1 MKLQILYDNKAP
13 NNFEAGWG
21 FSCFILVNE
30 KKILFDTGWNGFV
43 LLNNMKA
50 AGINPEEIDTIVIS
64 HQHWDHIGGLNHVLE
79 YTRNPDIY
87 FPESVSENLK
97 NEVKNQANIVEVSE
111 ARKVCDNIYTT
122 GELGE
127 KIKEQSLVL
136 CSKKG
141 NIVLTG
147 CAHPGLEVIIKK
159 SREFGEIYGVIG
171 GFHDSNVD
179 ILKGT
184 PLIIP
189 CHCTQKGGEIKTK
202 MPESYKNCEVGY
214 EYDI

>member
-13 NNFEAGWG
+13 NNFKAGWG
-21 FSCFILVNE
+21 FSCFIAVNE

-79 YTRNPDIY
+79 YTRNPDVYI
-87 FPESVSENLK
+87 PESVSENLK

-189 CHCTQKGGEIKTK
+189 CHCTRKGGEIKTK
-202 MPESYKNCEVGY
+202 MPESYKKCEVGY